1 MILGLYSI
9 IMSKME
15 VIFFDIAAIIIVSFE
30 IVAIYLRKMTYG
42 RNSRLFLF
50 LLICVLVSSIMD
62 FVSLYF
68 SNFVSITS
76 STIIICA
83 MADYLYFIFRNIT
96 PLIYLLYIVSVTDTW
111 HILQNRKWLKLFF
124 LLPVCVSMALIF
136 TNPLSHGLFYY
147 DTRFVY
153 HRGPFIN
160 ILYCISAI
168 YSLYGVIWLHV
179 FRRMLKL
186 EQVFVLASLYPFNI
200 FALIV
205 QYYYPHYLIEMFMT
219 SLSMLLAMLVI
230 QRPEE
235 MINPELLVGNYLGFN
250 KDVKSAFE
258 LNKRFKLIF
267 VKIVNYK
274 SLSSFLE
281 YTTTRMLLRTLCDS
295 LKRIK
300 TNGLNIYYLGNGLF
314 SLNTDENDELLIASR
329 VSDIVREKFMV
340 KQYGLSLNCC
350 ICVIR
355 CPEDIENVQ
364 GLLNFSNYFYT
375 YLPDNGEIVELSM
388 EKDNRTFMLR
398 NDIDAIITEAIVH
411 RSFMMYY
418 QPIYSIKDKR
428 FVSCEALIRLNDEK
442 YGFISPE
449 FLIKSAERNGL
460 IMDVGDI
467 VFDEVCSFINRLKKS
482 GVSLDFVE
490 INLSMAQIIQKDLV
504 DKVLSCLN
512 KYHLRPEDINL
523 EITETMA
530 CAAENIVEQNMRVLN
545 KSGISFSLDD
555 YGVGYSNISR
565 ILSLPFDI
573 VKIDKSLT
581 DMFDDEKMNGVIK
594 HTVAMLKSIGVKIVV
609 EGVETVECFEAFEKL
624 GVDYIQGYYFSKPL
638 PESEF
643 VEFIMKKGSGV

>member
-1 MILGLYSI
+1 
-9 IMSKME
+9 MSKME

-111 HILQNRKWLKLFF
+111 HILQNRKWLKLIF
-124 LLPVCVSMALIF
+124 LLPICVSMALIF
-136 TNPLSHGLFYY
+136 TNPLSHRLFYY

-160 ILYCISAI
+160 ILYYISAI
-168 YSLYGVIWLHV
+168 YALYGVVYLYYYRKI
-179 FRRMLKL
+179 LKV

-300 TNGLNIYYLGNGLF
+300 TNGLNIYYLGDGLF

-364 GLLNFSNYFYT
+364 GLLNFSNSFYT

-398 NDIDAIITEAIVH
+398 NDIDTIIKEAIVH

-643 VEFIMKKGSGV
+643 VEFMMKKGSGV

>member
-1 MILGLYSI
+1 
-9 IMSKME
+9 MSKME

-83 MADYLYFIFRNIT
+83 VADYLYFIFRNIT

-111 HILQNRKWLKLFF
+111 HILQNRKWLKLIF
-124 LLPVCVSMALIF
+124 LLPICVSMALIF
-136 TNPLSHGLFYY
+136 TNPLSHRLFYY

-160 ILYCISAI
+160 ILYYISAI
-168 YSLYGVIWLHV
+168 YALYGVVYLYYYRKI
-179 FRRMLKL
+179 LKV

-281 YTTTRMLLRTLCDS
+281 YATTRMLLRTLCDS

-329 VSDIVREKFMV
+329 VSDIVREKFTV

-388 EKDNRTFMLR
+388 EKGNRTFMLR
-398 NDIDAIITEAIVH
+398 NDIDAIIKEAIVH

-643 VEFIMKKGSGV
+643 VEFMMKKGSGV

>member
-1 MILGLYSI
+1 
-9 IMSKME
+9 MSKME

-83 MADYLYFIFRNIT
+83 VADYLYFIFRNIT

-111 HILQNRKWLKLFF
+111 HILQNRKWLKLIF
-124 LLPVCVSMALIF
+124 LLPICVSMALIF
-136 TNPLSHGLFYY
+136 TNPLSHRLFYY

-160 ILYCISAI
+160 ILYYISAI
-168 YSLYGVIWLHV
+168 YALYGVVYLYYYRKI
-179 FRRMLKL
+179 LKV

-235 MINPELLVGNYLGFN
+235 MMNPELLVGNYLGFN
-250 KDVKSAFE
+250 KDVNRAFE
-258 LNKRFKLIF
+258 LNKRFKLVF

-281 YTTTRMLLRTLCDS
+281 YATTRMLLRTLCDS

-329 VSDIVREKFMV
+329 VSDIVREKFTV

-388 EKDNRTFMLR
+388 EKGNRTFMLR
-398 NDIDAIITEAIVH
+398 NDIDAIIKEAIVH

-565 ILSLPFDI
+565 ILSLPFDV

-643 VEFIMKKGSGV
+643 VEFMMKKGSGV

>member
-1 MILGLYSI
+1 
-9 IMSKME
+9 
-15 VIFFDIAAIIIVSFE
+15 
-30 IVAIYLRKMTYG
+30 
-42 RNSRLFLF
+42 
-50 LLICVLVSSIMD
+50 
-62 FVSLYF
+62 
-68 SNFVSITS
+68 
-76 STIIICA
+76 
-83 MADYLYFIFRNIT
+83 
-96 PLIYLLYIVSVTDTW
+96 
-111 HILQNRKWLKLFF
+111 
-124 LLPVCVSMALIF
+124 MALIF
-136 TNPLSHGLFYY
+136 TNPLSHRLFYY

-160 ILYCISAI
+160 ILYYISAI
-168 YSLYGVIWLHV
+168 YALYGVVYLYYYRKI
-179 FRRMLKL
+179 LKV

-235 MINPELLVGNYLGFN
+235 MMNPELLVGNYLGFN
-250 KDVKSAFE
+250 KDVNRAFE
-258 LNKRFKLIF
+258 LNKRFKLVF

-281 YTTTRMLLRTLCDS
+281 YATTRMLLRTLCDS

-300 TNGLNIYYLGNGLF
+300 TNGLNIYYLGDGLF

-340 KQYGLSLNCC
+340 KHYGLSLNCC

-364 GLLNFSNYFYT
+364 GLLNFSNSFYT

-388 EKDNRTFMLR
+388 EKGNRAFMLR
-398 NDIDAIITEAIVH
+398 NDIDAIIKEAIVH

-418 QPIYSIKDKR
+418 QPVYSIKDKR

-512 KYHLRPEDINL
+512 KYRLRPEDINL

-643 VEFIMKKGSGV
+643 VEFMMKKGSGV

>member
-1 MILGLYSI
+1 
-9 IMSKME
+9 MSKME

-111 HILQNRKWLKLFF
+111 HILQNRKWLKLIF

-153 HRGPFIN
+153 HRGAFIS
-160 ILYCISAI
+160 ILYCISNM
-168 YSLYGVIWLHV
+168 YSLYGVMWLHV

-329 VSDIVREKFMV
+329 VSDIVREKFTV

-375 YLPDNGEIVELSM
+375 YLTDNGEIVELSM
-388 EKDNRTFMLR
+388 EKGNRTFMLR
-398 NDIDAIITEAIVH
+398 NDIDTIIKEAIVH

-643 VEFIMKKGSGV
+643 VEFMMKKGSGV

>member
-1 MILGLYSI
+1 
-9 IMSKME
+9 
-15 VIFFDIAAIIIVSFE
+15 
-30 IVAIYLRKMTYG
+30 
-42 RNSRLFLF
+42 
-50 LLICVLVSSIMD
+50 MD

-83 MADYLYFIFRNIT
+83 VADYLYFIFRNIT

-111 HILQNRKWLKLFF
+111 HILQNRKWLKLIF
-124 LLPVCVSMALIF
+124 LLPICVSMALIF
-136 TNPLSHGLFYY
+136 TNPLSHRLFYY

-160 ILYCISAI
+160 ILYYISAI
-168 YSLYGVIWLHV
+168 YALYGVVYLYYYRKI
-179 FRRMLKL
+179 LKV

-235 MINPELLVGNYLGFN
+235 MMNPELLAGNYLGFN
-250 KDVKSAFE
+250 KDVNRAFE
-258 LNKRFKLIF
+258 LNKRFKLVF

-281 YTTTRMLLRTLCDS
+281 YATTRMLLRTLCDS

-300 TNGLNIYYLGNGLF
+300 TNGLNIYYLGDGLF

-364 GLLNFSNYFYT
+364 GLLNFSNSFYT

-388 EKDNRTFMLR
+388 EKGNRAFMLR
-398 NDIDAIITEAIVH
+398 NDIDAIIKEAIVH

-418 QPIYSIKDKR
+418 QPVYSIKDKR

-643 VEFIMKKGSGV
+643 VEFMMKKGSGV

>member
-1 MILGLYSI
+1 
-9 IMSKME
+9 
-15 VIFFDIAAIIIVSFE
+15 
-30 IVAIYLRKMTYG
+30 
-42 RNSRLFLF
+42 
-50 LLICVLVSSIMD
+50 MD

-83 MADYLYFIFRNIT
+83 VADYLYFIFRNIT

-111 HILQNRKWLKLFF
+111 HILQNRKWLKLIF

-168 YSLYGVIWLHV
+168 YSLYGVIYLYI

-329 VSDIVREKFMV
+329 VSDIVRERFTV

-388 EKDNRTFMLR
+388 EKGNRTFMLR
-398 NDIDAIITEAIVH
+398 NDIDAIIKEAIVH

-512 KYHLRPEDINL
+512 KYRLRPEDINL

-581 DMFDDEKMNGVIK
+581 DMFDDEKMNGIIK

-609 EGVETVECFEAFEKL
+609 EGVETVECSEAFEKL

-643 VEFIMKKGSGV
+643 VDFMMKKGSGV

>member
-1 MILGLYSI
+1 
-9 IMSKME
+9 MSKME
-15 VIFFDIAAIIIVSFE
+15 VIFFDITAIIIVSFE

-83 MADYLYFIFRNIT
+83 VADYLYFIFRNIT

-111 HILQNRKWLKLFF
+111 HILQNRKWLKLIF

-160 ILYCISAI
+160 ILYYISAI
-168 YSLYGVIWLHV
+168 YALYGVVYLYYYRKI
-179 FRRMLKL
+179 LKV

-281 YTTTRMLLRTLCDS
+281 YATTRMLLRTLCDS

-329 VSDIVREKFMV
+329 VSDIVREKFTV

-388 EKDNRTFMLR
+388 EKGNRTFMLR
-398 NDIDAIITEAIVH
+398 NDIDAIIKEAIVH

-565 ILSLPFDI
+565 ILSLPFDV

-643 VEFIMKKGSGV
+643 VEFMMKKGSGV

>member
-1 MILGLYSI
+1 
-9 IMSKME
+9 MSKME
-15 VIFFDIAAIIIVSFE
+15 VIFFDITAIIIVSFE

-111 HILQNRKWLKLFF
+111 HILQNRKWLKLIF
-124 LLPVCVSMALIF
+124 LLPICVSMALIF
-136 TNPLSHGLFYY
+136 TNPLSHRLFYY

-258 LNKRFKLIF
+258 LNKRFKLVF

-281 YTTTRMLLRTLCDS
+281 YATTRMLLRTLCDS

-340 KQYGLSLNCC
+340 KHYGLSLNCC

-388 EKDNRTFMLR
+388 EKGNRTFMLR
-398 NDIDAIITEAIVH
+398 NDIDAIIKEAIVH

-418 QPIYSIKDKR
+418 QPVYSIKDKR

-482 GVSLDFVE
+482 DVSLDFVE

-512 KYHLRPEDINL
+512 KYRLRPEDINL

-555 YGVGYSNISR
+555 YGIGYSNISR

-643 VEFIMKKGSGV
+643 VEFMMKKGSET

>member
-1 MILGLYSI
+1 
-9 IMSKME
+9 MSKME

-83 MADYLYFIFRNIT
+83 VADYLYFIFRNIT

-111 HILQNRKWLKLFF
+111 HILQNRKWLKLIF

-136 TNPLSHGLFYY
+136 TNPLSHRLFYY

-235 MINPELLVGNYLGFN
+235 MMNPELLVGNYLGFN
-250 KDVKSAFE
+250 KDVNRSFE
-258 LNKRFKLIF
+258 LNKRFKLVF

-281 YTTTRMLLRTLCDS
+281 YATTRMLLRTLCDS

-329 VSDIVREKFMV
+329 VSDIVREKFTV

-364 GLLNFSNYFYT
+364 GLLNFSNSFYT

-388 EKDNRTFMLR
+388 EKGNRAFMLR
-398 NDIDAIITEAIVH
+398 NDIDAIIKEAIVH

-418 QPIYSIKDKR
+418 QPVYSIKDKR

-565 ILSLPFDI
+565 ILSLPFDV

-643 VEFIMKKGSGV
+643 VEFMMKKGKGV

>member
-1 MILGLYSI
+1 
-9 IMSKME
+9 MSKME

-111 HILQNRKWLKLFF
+111 HILQNRKWLKLIF

-281 YTTTRMLLRTLCDS
+281 YATTRMLLRTLCDS

-300 TNGLNIYYLGNGLF
+300 TNGLNIYYLGDGLF

-329 VSDIVREKFMV
+329 VSDIVREKFTV

-388 EKDNRTFMLR
+388 EKGNRTFMLR
-398 NDIDAIITEAIVH
+398 NDIDAIIKEAIVH

-643 VEFIMKKGSGV
+643 VEFMMKKGSGV

>member
-1 MILGLYSI
+1 
-9 IMSKME
+9 MSKME

-83 MADYLYFIFRNIT
+83 VADYLYFIFRNIT

-111 HILQNRKWLKLFF
+111 HILQNRKWLKLIF

-235 MINPELLVGNYLGFN
+235 MMNPELLVGNYLGFN
-250 KDVKSAFE
+250 KDVNRSFE
-258 LNKRFKLIF
+258 LNKRFKLVF

-281 YTTTRMLLRTLCDS
+281 YATTRMLLRTLCDS

-388 EKDNRTFMLR
+388 EKGNRTFMLR
-398 NDIDAIITEAIVH
+398 NDIDAIIKEAIVH

-565 ILSLPFDI
+565 ILSLPFDV

-643 VEFIMKKGSGV
+643 VEFMMKKGSGV

>member
-1 MILGLYSI
+1 
-9 IMSKME
+9 MSKME

-83 MADYLYFIFRNIT
+83 VADYLYFIFRNIT

-111 HILQNRKWLKLFF
+111 HILQNRKWLKLIF
-124 LLPVCVSMALIF
+124 LLPICVSMALIF
-136 TNPLSHGLFYY
+136 TNPLSHRLFYY

-160 ILYCISAI
+160 ILYYISAI
-168 YSLYGVIWLHV
+168 YALYGVVYLYYYRKI
-179 FRRMLKL
+179 LKV

-235 MINPELLVGNYLGFN
+235 MMDPELLVGNYLGFN
-250 KDVKSAFE
+250 KDVNRSFE
-258 LNKRFKLIF
+258 LNKRFKLVF

-329 VSDIVREKFMV
+329 VSDIVRERFTV

-388 EKDNRTFMLR
+388 EKGNRTFMLR
-398 NDIDAIITEAIVH
+398 NDIDAIIKEAIVH

-418 QPIYSIKDKR
+418 QPVYSIKDKR

-512 KYHLRPEDINL
+512 KYRLRPEDINL

-643 VEFIMKKGSGV
+643 VEFMMKKGSGV

>member
-1 MILGLYSI
+1 
-9 IMSKME
+9 ME
-15 VIFFDIAAIIIVSFE
+15 VIFFDITAIIIVSFE

-83 MADYLYFIFRNIT
+83 VADYLYFIFRNIT
-96 PLIYLLYIVSVTDTW
+96 PLIYLLYIVSVIDTW
-111 HILQNRKWLKLFF
+111 HILQNRKWLKLIF

-136 TNPLSHGLFYY
+136 TNPLSHRLFYY

-329 VSDIVREKFMV
+329 VSDIVREKFTV

-388 EKDNRTFMLR
+388 EKGNRTFMLR
-398 NDIDAIITEAIVH
+398 NDIDAIIKEAIVH

-565 ILSLPFDI
+565 ILSLPFDV

-643 VEFIMKKGSGV
+643 VEFMMKKGSGV

>member
-1 MILGLYSI
+1 
-9 IMSKME
+9 MSKME

-111 HILQNRKWLKLFF
+111 HILQNRKWLKLIF
-124 LLPVCVSMALIF
+124 LLPVCVSMTLIF

-168 YSLYGVIWLHV
+168 YSLYGVIYLYI

-329 VSDIVREKFMV
+329 VSDIVREKFTV

-388 EKDNRTFMLR
+388 EKGNRTFMLR
-398 NDIDAIITEAIVH
+398 NDIDAIIKEAIVH

-643 VEFIMKKGSGV
+643 VEFMMKKGSGV

>member
-1 MILGLYSI
+1 
-9 IMSKME
+9 MSKME

-83 MADYLYFIFRNIT
+83 VADYLYFIFRNIT

-111 HILQNRKWLKLFF
+111 HILQNRKWLKLIF
-124 LLPVCVSMALIF
+124 LLPVCVSMVLIF

-281 YTTTRMLLRTLCDS
+281 YATTRMLLRTLCDS

-329 VSDIVREKFMV
+329 VSDIVREKFTV

-388 EKDNRTFMLR
+388 EKGNRTFMLR
-398 NDIDAIITEAIVH
+398 NDIDAIIKEAIVH

-418 QPIYSIKDKR
+418 QPIYSIKDRR

-512 KYHLRPEDINL
+512 KYRLRPEDINL

-643 VEFIMKKGSGV
+643 VEFMMKKGSGV

>member
-1 MILGLYSI
+1 
-9 IMSKME
+9 MSKME

-83 MADYLYFIFRNIT
+83 VADYLYFIFRNIT

-111 HILQNRKWLKLFF
+111 HILQNRKWLKLIF
-124 LLPVCVSMALIF
+124 LLPICVSMALIF

-160 ILYCISAI
+160 ILYYISAI
-168 YSLYGVIWLHV
+168 YALYGVVYLYYYRKI
-179 FRRMLKL
+179 LKV

-329 VSDIVREKFMV
+329 VSDIVREKFTV

-388 EKDNRTFMLR
+388 EKGNRTFMLR
-398 NDIDAIITEAIVH
+398 NDIDAIIKEAIVH

-643 VEFIMKKGSGV
+643 VEFMMKKGSGV

>member
-1 MILGLYSI
+1 
-9 IMSKME
+9 MSKME

-96 PLIYLLYIVSVTDTW
+96 PLIYLLYIVSVTDAW
-111 HILQNRKWLKLFF
+111 HILQNRKWLKLIF

-136 TNPLSHGLFYY
+136 TNPLSHRLFYY

-160 ILYCISAI
+160 ILYYISAI
-168 YSLYGVIWLHV
+168 YALYGVVYLYYYRKI
-179 FRRMLKL
+179 LKV

-235 MINPELLVGNYLGFN
+235 MMNPELLVGNYLGFN
-250 KDVKSAFE
+250 KDVNRAFE
-258 LNKRFKLIF
+258 LNKRFKLVF

-281 YTTTRMLLRTLCDS
+281 YATTRMLLRTLCDS

-329 VSDIVREKFMV
+329 VSDIVREKFTV

-388 EKDNRTFMLR
+388 EKGNRTFMLR
-398 NDIDAIITEAIVH
+398 NDIDAIIKEAIVH

-565 ILSLPFDI
+565 ILSLPFDV

-643 VEFIMKKGSGV
+643 VEFMMKKGSGV

>member
-1 MILGLYSI
+1 
-9 IMSKME
+9 MSKME
-15 VIFFDIAAIIIVSFE
+15 VIFFDITAIIIVSFE

-83 MADYLYFIFRNIT
+83 VADYLYFIFRNIT

-111 HILQNRKWLKLFF
+111 HILQNRKWLKLIF
-124 LLPVCVSMALIF
+124 LLPICVSMALIF
-136 TNPLSHGLFYY
+136 TNPLSHRLFYY

-160 ILYCISAI
+160 ILYYISAI
-168 YSLYGVIWLHV
+168 YALYGVVYLYYYRKI
-179 FRRMLKL
+179 LKV

-235 MINPELLVGNYLGFN
+235 MMNPELLVGNYLGFN
-250 KDVKSAFE
+250 KDVNRAFE
-258 LNKRFKLIF
+258 LNKRFKLVF

-281 YTTTRMLLRTLCDS
+281 YATTRMLLRTLCDS

-329 VSDIVREKFMV
+329 VSDIVREKFTV

-388 EKDNRTFMLR
+388 EKGNRTFMLR
-398 NDIDAIITEAIVH
+398 NDIDAIIKEAIVH

-512 KYHLRPEDINL
+512 KYRLRPEDINL

-643 VEFIMKKGSGV
+643 VEFMMKKGSGV

>member
-1 MILGLYSI
+1 
-9 IMSKME
+9 MSKME
-15 VIFFDIAAIIIVSFE
+15 VIFFDITAIIIVSFE

-83 MADYLYFIFRNIT
+83 VADYLYFIFRNIT

-111 HILQNRKWLKLFF
+111 HILQNRKWLKLIF
-124 LLPVCVSMALIF
+124 LLPICVSMALIF
-136 TNPLSHGLFYY
+136 TNPLSHRLFYY

-160 ILYCISAI
+160 ILYYISAI
-168 YSLYGVIWLHV
+168 YALYGVVYLYYYRKI
-179 FRRMLKL
+179 LKV

-235 MINPELLVGNYLGFN
+235 MMNPELLVGNYLGFN
-250 KDVKSAFE
+250 KDVNRAFE
-258 LNKRFKLIF
+258 LNKRFKLVF

-281 YTTTRMLLRTLCDS
+281 YATTRMLLRTLCDS

-300 TNGLNIYYLGNGLF
+300 TNGLNIYYLGDGLF

-364 GLLNFSNYFYT
+364 GLLNFSNSFYT

-388 EKDNRTFMLR
+388 EKGNRTFMLR
-398 NDIDAIITEAIVH
+398 NDIDAIIKEAIVH

-643 VEFIMKKGSGV
+643 VDFMMKKGSGV

>member
-1 MILGLYSI
+1 
-9 IMSKME
+9 MSKME

-83 MADYLYFIFRNIT
+83 VADYLYFIFRNIT

-111 HILQNRKWLKLFF
+111 HILQNRKWLKLIF
-124 LLPVCVSMALIF
+124 LLPICVSMALIF
-136 TNPLSHGLFYY
+136 TNPLSHRLFYY

-281 YTTTRMLLRTLCDS
+281 YATTRMLLRTLCDS

-329 VSDIVREKFMV
+329 VSDIVREKFTV

-388 EKDNRTFMLR
+388 EKGNRTFMLR
-398 NDIDAIITEAIVH
+398 NDIDAIIKEAIVH

-643 VEFIMKKGSGV
+643 VEFMMKKGSGV

>member
-1 MILGLYSI
+1 
-9 IMSKME
+9 MSKME
-15 VIFFDIAAIIIVSFE
+15 VIFFDITAIIIVSFE

-83 MADYLYFIFRNIT
+83 VADYLYFIFRNIT

-111 HILQNRKWLKLFF
+111 HILQNRKWLKLIF

-235 MINPELLVGNYLGFN
+235 MMNPELLVGNYLGFN

-258 LNKRFKLIF
+258 LNKRFKLVF

-281 YTTTRMLLRTLCDS
+281 YATTRMLLRTLCDS

-329 VSDIVREKFMV
+329 VSDIVREKFTV

-364 GLLNFSNYFYT
+364 GLLNFSNSFYT

-388 EKDNRTFMLR
+388 EKGNRAFMLR
-398 NDIDAIITEAIVH
+398 NDIDAIIKEAIVH

-643 VEFIMKKGSGV
+643 VEFMMKKGSGV

>member
-1 MILGLYSI
+1 
-9 IMSKME
+9 MSKME
-15 VIFFDIAAIIIVSFE
+15 VIFFDITAIIIVSFE

-111 HILQNRKWLKLFF
+111 HILQNRKWLKLIF

-168 YSLYGVIWLHV
+168 YSLYGVIYLYI

-235 MINPELLVGNYLGFN
+235 MMNPELLVGNYLGFN
-250 KDVKSAFE
+250 KDVNRSFE
-258 LNKRFKLIF
+258 LNKRFKLVF

-281 YTTTRMLLRTLCDS
+281 YATTRMLLRTLCDS

-329 VSDIVREKFMV
+329 VSDIVREKFTV

-355 CPEDIENVQ
+355 CPEDIENIQ

-375 YLPDNGEIVELSM
+375 YLPDNGEVVELSM
-388 EKDNRTFMLR
+388 EKGNRTFMLR
-398 NDIDAIITEAIVH
+398 NDIDAIIKEAIVH

-555 YGVGYSNISR
+555 YGIGYSNISR

-643 VEFIMKKGSGV
+643 VEFMMKKGSGV

>member
-1 MILGLYSI
+1 
-9 IMSKME
+9 MSKME

-111 HILQNRKWLKLFF
+111 HILQNRKWLKLIF

-160 ILYCISAI
+160 ILYYISAI
-168 YSLYGVIWLHV
+168 YALYGVVYLYYYRKI
-179 FRRMLKL
+179 LKV

-235 MINPELLVGNYLGFN
+235 MMDPELLVGNYLGFN
-250 KDVKSAFE
+250 KDVNRSFE
-258 LNKRFKLIF
+258 LNKRFKLVF

-281 YTTTRMLLRTLCDS
+281 YATTRMLLRTLCDS

-329 VSDIVREKFMV
+329 VSDIVREKFTV

-388 EKDNRTFMLR
+388 EKGNRTFMLR
-398 NDIDAIITEAIVH
+398 NDIDAIIKEAIVH

-512 KYHLRPEDINL
+512 KYRLRPEDINL

-555 YGVGYSNISR
+555 YGIGYSNISR

-643 VEFIMKKGSGV
+643 VEFMMKKGSGV

>member
-1 MILGLYSI
+1 
-9 IMSKME
+9 MSKME
-15 VIFFDIAAIIIVSFE
+15 VIFFDITAIIIVSFE

-111 HILQNRKWLKLFF
+111 HILQNRKWLKLIF

-168 YSLYGVIWLHV
+168 YSLYGVIYLYI

-235 MINPELLVGNYLGFN
+235 MMNPELLVGNYLGFN
-250 KDVKSAFE
+250 KDVNRSFE
-258 LNKRFKLIF
+258 LNKRFKLVF

-281 YTTTRMLLRTLCDS
+281 YATTRMLLRTLCDS

-329 VSDIVREKFMV
+329 VSDIVREKFTV

-388 EKDNRTFMLR
+388 EKGNRTFMLR
-398 NDIDAIITEAIVH
+398 NDIDAIIKEAIVH

-418 QPIYSIKDKR
+418 QPVYSIKDKR

-482 GVSLDFVE
+482 RVSLDFVE

-512 KYHLRPEDINL
+512 KYRLRPEDINL

-530 CAAENIVEQNMRVLN
+530 SAAENIVEQNMRVLN

-555 YGVGYSNISR
+555 YGIGYSNISR

-643 VEFIMKKGSGV
+643 VEFMMKKGSGV

>member
-1 MILGLYSI
+1 
-9 IMSKME
+9 MSKME

-83 MADYLYFIFRNIT
+83 VADYLYFIFRNIT

-111 HILQNRKWLKLFF
+111 HILQNRKWLKLIF

-136 TNPLSHGLFYY
+136 TNPLSHELFYY

-160 ILYCISAI
+160 ILYYISAI
-168 YSLYGVIWLHV
+168 YALYGVVYLYYYRKI
-179 FRRMLKL
+179 LKV

-329 VSDIVREKFMV
+329 VSDIVREKFTV

-388 EKDNRTFMLR
+388 EKGNRTFMLR
-398 NDIDAIITEAIVH
+398 NGIDAIIKEAIVH

-565 ILSLPFDI
+565 ILSLPFDV

-643 VEFIMKKGSGV
+643 VEFMMKKGSGV

>member
-1 MILGLYSI
+1 
-9 IMSKME
+9 MSKME

-83 MADYLYFIFRNIT
+83 VADYLYFIFRNIT

-111 HILQNRKWLKLFF
+111 HILQNRKWLKLIF

-136 TNPLSHGLFYY
+136 TNPLSHRLFYY

-160 ILYCISAI
+160 ILYYISAI
-168 YSLYGVIWLHV
+168 YALYGVVYLYYYRKI
-179 FRRMLKL
+179 LKV

-235 MINPELLVGNYLGFN
+235 MMNPELLVGNYLGFN
-250 KDVKSAFE
+250 KDVNRSFE
-258 LNKRFKLIF
+258 LNKRFKLVF

-281 YTTTRMLLRTLCDS
+281 YATTRMLLRTLCDS

-300 TNGLNIYYLGNGLF
+300 TNGLNIYYLGDGLF

-329 VSDIVREKFMV
+329 VSDIVREKFTV

-364 GLLNFSNYFYT
+364 GLLNFSNSFYT

-388 EKDNRTFMLR
+388 EKGNRAFMLR
-398 NDIDAIITEAIVH
+398 NDIDAIIKEAIVH

-565 ILSLPFDI
+565 ILSLPFDV

-643 VEFIMKKGSGV
+643 VEFMMKKGSGV

>member
-1 MILGLYSI
+1 
-9 IMSKME
+9 MSKME

-83 MADYLYFIFRNIT
+83 VADYLYFIFRNIT

-111 HILQNRKWLKLFF
+111 HILQNRKWLKLIF

-136 TNPLSHGLFYY
+136 TNPLSHRLFYY

-281 YTTTRMLLRTLCDS
+281 YATTRMLLRTLCDS

-329 VSDIVREKFMV
+329 VSDIVREKFTV

-388 EKDNRTFMLR
+388 EKGNRTFMLR
-398 NDIDAIITEAIVH
+398 NDIDAIIKEAIVH

-643 VEFIMKKGSGV
+643 VEFMMKKGSGV

>member
-1 MILGLYSI
+1 
-9 IMSKME
+9 MSKME

-76 STIIICA
+76 STIIICIV
-83 MADYLYFIFRNIT
+83 ADYLYFIFRNIT

-111 HILQNRKWLKLFF
+111 HILQNRKWLKLIF

-136 TNPLSHGLFYY
+136 TNPLIHRLFYY
-147 DTRFVY
+147 ATRFVY
-153 HRGPFIN
+153 HLGPFIN

-281 YTTTRMLLRTLCDS
+281 YTTTRMLLKTLCDS

-329 VSDIVREKFMV
+329 VSDIVREKFTV

-388 EKDNRTFMLR
+388 EKGNRTFMLR
-398 NDIDAIITEAIVH
+398 NDIDAIIKEAIVH

-565 ILSLPFDI
+565 ILSLPFDV

-643 VEFIMKKGSGV
+643 VEFMMKKGSGV

>member
-1 MILGLYSI
+1 
-9 IMSKME
+9 MSKME

-83 MADYLYFIFRNIT
+83 VADYLYFIFRNIT

-111 HILQNRKWLKLFF
+111 HILQNRKWLKLIF

-136 TNPLSHGLFYY
+136 TNPLSHRLFYY

-160 ILYCISAI
+160 ILYYISAI
-168 YSLYGVIWLHV
+168 YALYGVVYLYYYRKI
-179 FRRMLKL
+179 LKV

-329 VSDIVREKFMV
+329 VSDIVREKFTV

-388 EKDNRTFMLR
+388 EKGNRTFMLR
-398 NDIDAIITEAIVH
+398 NDIDAIIKEAIVH

-643 VEFIMKKGSGV
+643 VEFMMKKGSGV

>member
-1 MILGLYSI
+1 
-9 IMSKME
+9 MSKME

-111 HILQNRKWLKLFF
+111 HILQNRKWLKLIF

-160 ILYCISAI
+160 ILYYISAI
-168 YSLYGVIWLHV
+168 YALYGVVYLYYYRKI
-179 FRRMLKL
+179 LKV

-235 MINPELLVGNYLGFN
+235 MMNPELLVGNYLGFN
-250 KDVKSAFE
+250 KDVNRSFE
-258 LNKRFKLIF
+258 LNKRFKLVF

-281 YTTTRMLLRTLCDS
+281 YTTTRMLLKTLCDS

-300 TNGLNIYYLGNGLF
+300 TNGLNIYYLGDGLF

-329 VSDIVREKFMV
+329 VSDIVREKFTV

-375 YLPDNGEIVELSM
+375 YLPDNGEVVELSM
-388 EKDNRTFMLR
+388 EKGNRTFMLR
-398 NDIDAIITEAIVH
+398 NDIDAIIKEAIVH

-512 KYHLRPEDINL
+512 KYRLRPEDINL

-643 VEFIMKKGSGV
+643 VEFMMKKGSGV

>member
-1 MILGLYSI
+1 
-9 IMSKME
+9 MSKME

-83 MADYLYFIFRNIT
+83 VADYLYFIFRNIT

-111 HILQNRKWLKLFF
+111 HILQNRKWLKLIF
-124 LLPVCVSMALIF
+124 LLPICVSMALIF
-136 TNPLSHGLFYY
+136 TNPLSHRLFYY

-160 ILYCISAI
+160 ILYYISAI
-168 YSLYGVIWLHV
+168 YALYGVVYLYYYRKI
-179 FRRMLKL
+179 LKV

-329 VSDIVREKFMV
+329 VSDIVRERFTV

-364 GLLNFSNYFYT
+364 GLLNFSNSFYT

-388 EKDNRTFMLR
+388 EKGNRTFMLR
-398 NDIDAIITEAIVH
+398 NDIDAIIKEAIVH

-418 QPIYSIKDKR
+418 QPVYSIKDKR

-643 VEFIMKKGSGV
+643 VEFMMKKGSGV

>member
-1 MILGLYSI
+1 
-9 IMSKME
+9 MSKME
-15 VIFFDIAAIIIVSFE
+15 VIFFDITAIIIVSFE

-111 HILQNRKWLKLFF
+111 HILQNRKWLKLIF

-160 ILYCISAI
+160 ILYYISAI
-168 YSLYGVIWLHV
+168 YALYGVVYLYYYRKI
-179 FRRMLKL
+179 LKV

-300 TNGLNIYYLGNGLF
+300 TNGLNIYYLGDGLF

-329 VSDIVREKFMV
+329 VSDIVREKFTV

-364 GLLNFSNYFYT
+364 GLLNFSNSFYT

-388 EKDNRTFMLR
+388 EKGNRAFMLR
-398 NDIDAIITEAIVH
+398 NDIDAIIKEAIVH

-418 QPIYSIKDKR
+418 QPVYSIKDKR

-449 FLIKSAERNGL
+449 FLIKSAERNGM
-460 IMDVGDI
+460 IMEVGDI
-467 VFDEVCSFINRLKKS
+467 VFDEVCAFINRLKKS

-512 KYHLRPEDINL
+512 KYRLRPEDINL

-555 YGVGYSNISR
+555 YGIGYSNISR

-643 VEFIMKKGSGV
+643 VEFMMKKGSGV

>member
-1 MILGLYSI
+1 
-9 IMSKME
+9 MSKME

-111 HILQNRKWLKLFF
+111 HILQNRKWLKLIF

-136 TNPLSHGLFYY
+136 TNPLSHRLFYY

-153 HRGPFIN
+153 HRGSFIN

-329 VSDIVREKFMV
+329 VSDIVREKFTV

-388 EKDNRTFMLR
+388 EKGNRTFMLR
-398 NDIDAIITEAIVH
+398 NDIDAIIKEAIVH

-512 KYHLRPEDINL
+512 KYRLRPEDINL

-609 EGVETVECFEAFEKL
+609 EGVETAECFEAFEKL

-643 VEFIMKKGSGV
+643 VEFMMKKGSGV

>member
-1 MILGLYSI
+1 
-9 IMSKME
+9 MSKME

-83 MADYLYFIFRNIT
+83 VADYLYFIFRNIT

-111 HILQNRKWLKLFF
+111 HILQNRKWLKLIF
-124 LLPVCVSMALIF
+124 LLPICVSMALIF

-160 ILYCISAI
+160 ILYYISAI
-168 YSLYGVIWLHV
+168 YALYGVVYLYYYRKI
-179 FRRMLKL
+179 LKV

-329 VSDIVREKFMV
+329 VSDIVREKFTV

-388 EKDNRTFMLR
+388 EKGNRTFMLR
-398 NDIDAIITEAIVH
+398 NDIDAIIKEAIVH

-555 YGVGYSNISR
+555 YGIGYSNISR

-643 VEFIMKKGSGV
+643 VEFMMKKGSGV

>member
-1 MILGLYSI
+1 
-9 IMSKME
+9 MSKME

-83 MADYLYFIFRNIT
+83 VADYLYFIFRNIT

-111 HILQNRKWLKLFF
+111 HILQNRKWLKLIF

-160 ILYCISAI
+160 ILYYISAI
-168 YSLYGVIWLHV
+168 YALYGVVYLYYYRKI
-179 FRRMLKL
+179 LKV

-329 VSDIVREKFMV
+329 VSDIVREKFTV

-388 EKDNRTFMLR
+388 EKGNRTFMLR
-398 NDIDAIITEAIVH
+398 NDIDAIIKEAIVH

-467 VFDEVCSFINRLKKS
+467 VFDEVCSFINRLKKY

-565 ILSLPFDI
+565 ILSLPFDV

-643 VEFIMKKGSGV
+643 VEFMMKKGSGV

>member
-1 MILGLYSI
+1 
-9 IMSKME
+9 MSKME
-15 VIFFDIAAIIIVSFE
+15 VIFFDITAIIIVSFE

-111 HILQNRKWLKLFF
+111 HILQNRKWLKLIF

-281 YTTTRMLLRTLCDS
+281 YATTRMLLRTLCDS

-300 TNGLNIYYLGNGLF
+300 TNGLNIYYLGDGLF

-329 VSDIVREKFMV
+329 VSDIVREKFTV

-398 NDIDAIITEAIVH
+398 NDIDAIIKEAIVH

-418 QPIYSIKDKR
+418 QPVYSIKDKR

-638 PESEF
+638 PATEF
-643 VEFIMKKGSGV
+643 VEFMMKKGSGV

>member
-1 MILGLYSI
+1 
-9 IMSKME
+9 MSKME

-111 HILQNRKWLKLFF
+111 HILQNRKWLKLIF

-281 YTTTRMLLRTLCDS
+281 YATTRMLLRTLCDS

-329 VSDIVREKFMV
+329 VSDIVREKFTV

-398 NDIDAIITEAIVH
+398 NDIDAIIKEAIVH

-565 ILSLPFDI
+565 ILSLPFDV

-643 VEFIMKKGSGV
+643 VEFMMKKGSGV

>member
-1 MILGLYSI
+1 
-9 IMSKME
+9 MSKME

-83 MADYLYFIFRNIT
+83 VADYLYFIFRNIT

-111 HILQNRKWLKLFF
+111 HILQNRKWLKLIF
-124 LLPVCVSMALIF
+124 LLPICVSMALIF
-136 TNPLSHGLFYY
+136 TNPLSHRLFYY

-179 FRRMLKL
+179 FRRILKV

-281 YTTTRMLLRTLCDS
+281 YATTRMLLRTLCDS

-329 VSDIVREKFMV
+329 VSDIVREKFTV

-388 EKDNRTFMLR
+388 EKGNRTFMLR
-398 NDIDAIITEAIVH
+398 NDIDAIIKEAIVH

-643 VEFIMKKGSGV
+643 VEFMMKKGSGV